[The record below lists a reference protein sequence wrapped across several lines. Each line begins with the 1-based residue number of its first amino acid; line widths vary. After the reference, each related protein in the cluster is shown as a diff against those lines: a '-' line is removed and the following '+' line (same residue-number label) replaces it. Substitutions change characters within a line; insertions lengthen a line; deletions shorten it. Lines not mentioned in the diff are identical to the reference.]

1 MQMEASGEVVE
12 VVTEEVTTSLVE
24 PPEEVT
30 TKAPVEKVTPE
41 LTKEPLEEV
50 ETTVPAPEVTTT
62 HEVNLRN
69 EMRLVW
75 NYLNLNIKSF
85 L

>member
-41 LTKEPLEEV
+41 LTKSLSKKSRLQLL
-50 ETTVPAPEVTTT
+50 
-62 HEVNLRN
+62 LR
-69 EMRLVW
+69 
-75 NYLNLNIKSF
+75 K
-85 L
+85 

>member
-30 TKAPVEKVTPE
+30 TKSPVEKVTPE

-50 ETTVPAPEVTTT
+50 ETTAPAPEVTTP
-62 HEVNLRN
+62 EVNLRN

>member
-30 TKAPVEKVTPE
+30 TKAPVEKVTLE

-50 ETTVPAPEVTTT
+50 ETSAPEVTTT
-62 HEVNLRN
+62 PEVNLRN

>member
-50 ETTVPAPEVTTT
+50 ETSAPEVTTT
-62 HEVNLRN
+62 PEVNLRN

>member
-50 ETTVPAPEVTTT
+50 ETTAPEVTTT
-62 HEVNLRN
+62 PEVNLRN

-75 NYLNLNIKSF
+75 NYLNLNIKPF

>member
-1 MQMEASGEVVE
+1 MQMEASGDVVE
-12 VVTEEVTTSLVE
+12 VVTDEVTTSLVE

-50 ETTVPAPEVTTT
+50 ETTAPEVTTP
-62 HEVNLRN
+62 EVNLRN

>member
-30 TKAPVEKVTPE
+30 TKAPVEKVPSS
-41 LTKEPLEEV
+41 K
-50 ETTVPAPEVTTT
+50 
-62 HEVNLRN
+62 
-69 EMRLVW
+69 
-75 NYLNLNIKSF
+75 K
-85 L
+85 